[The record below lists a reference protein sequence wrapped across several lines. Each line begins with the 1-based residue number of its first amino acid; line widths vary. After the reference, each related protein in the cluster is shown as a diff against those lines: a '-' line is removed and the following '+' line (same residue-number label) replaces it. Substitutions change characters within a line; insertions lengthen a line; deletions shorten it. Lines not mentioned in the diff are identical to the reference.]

1 MTSYNITQAREYL
14 SVIFSKVFHQHE
26 SVVLSRYGREE
37 VVVIDRETWDR
48 LRALEDAA
56 DIKAADRAMSEK
68 GENIPYEQVRE
79 ELGL

>member
-1 MTSYNITQAREYL
+1 MTGYNITDAREHL
-14 SVIFSKVFHQHE
+14 SVIFSKVYHQHE
-26 SVVLSRYGREE
+26 PVILSRYGREE

-48 LRALEDAA
+48 LRGLEDAA

-68 GENIPYEQVRE
+68 GENIPYEQVRK